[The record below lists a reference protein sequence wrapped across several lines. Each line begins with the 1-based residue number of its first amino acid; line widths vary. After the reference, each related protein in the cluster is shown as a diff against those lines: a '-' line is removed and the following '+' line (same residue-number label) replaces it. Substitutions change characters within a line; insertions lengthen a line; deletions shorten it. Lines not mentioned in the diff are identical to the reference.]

1 MQWNVLK
8 VINTNIKMKA
18 TTIGVYDT
26 DKQVL
31 GAIKALK
38 ENHFSNKEISVIWQ
52 QKDLQDE
59 SSQEQESKITKT
71 AAVEVGAG
79 LTIGGALGALTGL
92 GIIAIPGLGFLF
104 GAGALVGLVAGV
116 DFGAIVGTI
125 IGALSI
131 PGIKKQHEEK
141 YDAEL
146 KAGKH
151 LVLVQGSREKM
162 EEAKRILE
170 EHGQFSSIEIHE

>member
-1 MQWNVLK
+1 
-8 VINTNIKMKA
+8 MKA

-26 DKQVL
+26 EKQVL
-31 GAIKALK
+31 DVIKKLK
-38 ENHFSNKEISVIWQ
+38 EHHFSNKEISVIWHK
-52 QKDLQDE
+52 KDTHE
-59 SSQEQESKITKT
+59 EAQEQEKKITVT
-71 AAVEVGAG
+71 AAAEVGAG

-104 GAGALVGLVAGV
+104 GAGALVGIVAGV
-116 DFGAIVGTI
+116 DFGVIAGTI

-131 PGIKKQHEEK
+131 PGIKKHHEEK

-151 LVLVQGSREKM
+151 LLLV
-162 EEAKRILE
+162 
-170 EHGQFSSIEIHE
+170 